1 MFGLFK
7 PHTHKVSYFKILKGT
22 ETKEYIKKF
31 KSLESAI
38 RFTDDLKRDKSIY
51 CYTIITL

>member
-1 MFGLFK
+1 MFGLFA
-7 PHTHKVSYFKILKGT
+7 PHTHKVSYFKILEGNK
-22 ETKEYIKKF
+22 TKEYIKKF
-31 KSLESAI
+31 KSYESAV